1 MNFVITG
8 ATGTV
13 GSILVNNLLHNQEN
27 VTVLMRNPGKKNFP
41 DHVTKVQGD
50 LSNALTW
57 KDCLK
62 EIDGLFLLLTPD
74 GDPAIIQYAEEAKVK
89 HIVALSDGTKYPT
102 EEALY
107 QSKLNWTMLFPVEF
121 MKNTLVFW
129 QESIRT
135 QRIARTPFPD
145 AKGALIHEADIAEV
159 AEIVLCNAGHEK
171 KSYYLTG
178 AEIST
183 PRLRIQAIAKAIH
196 TPVQMII
203 QTEEEARTEYAGW
216 GFSDALIDYAIESSK
231 HPEPYMYT
239 VLPTVFELTGHPARS
254 FEQWTQ
260 EHAADFV

>member
-1 MNFVITG
+1 MNFLITG

-13 GSILVNNLLHNQEN
+13 GNILVNNLSQKQEN
-27 VTVLMRNPGKKNFP
+27 IVVLMRNPNKMAFSGN
-41 DHVTKVQGD
+41 VTKVQGD
-50 LSNALTW
+50 LSNAFAW
-57 KDCLK
+57 KDSLK

-74 GDPAIIQYAEEAKVK
+74 GDPAIIQYAAEANVK
-89 HIVALSDGTKYPT
+89 HIVALSDGTRYPT

-121 MKNTLVFW
+121 MKNTLIFW

-135 QRIARTPFPD
+135 QHIARTPFPD

-159 AEIVLCNAGHEK
+159 AEVVLCNAGHEK

-183 PRLRIQAIAKAIH
+183 PRLRIQSIAEVIH
-196 TPVQMII
+196 RPVQMVI
-203 QTEEEARTEYAGW
+203 QTEEEARAEYAGL
-216 GFSDALIDYAIESSK
+216 GFSDALIDYAIESNK

-239 VLPTVFELTGHPARS
+239 VLPTVLELTGHPARS
-254 FEQWTQ
+254 FEQWVR
-260 EHAADFV
+260 EHATDFI